1 MRRQVQGHDFTQN
14 VFRVPH
20 IVSSDKSRRQIG
32 EASLGLCR
40 GQTTIK
46 PILDLVI
53 RLDKEG
59 GVIASAG
66 GQYD

>member
-1 MRRQVQGHDFTQN
+1 MRRQIRVHDFTQN

-32 EASLGLCR
+32 DASLGLYR

-53 RLDKEG
+53 GLDKEAW
-59 GVIASAG
+59 VIALAR